1 MTIRASFYTMPSCT
15 AVAMPEPDR
24 SVDSERSTRRAR
36 GNRAEDAAAEHVR
49 AAGWRLLARNWHDRF
64 GELDIVA
71 EHDGVLAFIEVKARR
86 HNRYGD
92 GLTAVTW
99 RKRRRMIHA
108 ARNFLARG
116 GWPLET
122 PCRFDVIVAAL
133 GTGDTCTI
141 ETWLHS
147 AFDASGA

>member
-1 MTIRASFYTMPSCT
+1 MSEGHRP
-15 AVAMPEPDR
+15 VA
-24 SVDSERSTRRAR
+24 SERSTRRAR

-49 AAGWRLLARNWHDRF
+49 TAGWRLLARNWHDRF

-71 EHDGVLAFIEVKARR
+71 ERDGVLAFIEVKARQ
-86 HNRYGD
+86 HTRYGD

-116 GWPLET
+116 QWPLET

-133 GTGDTCTI
+133 GPDDTCVI
-141 ETWLHS
+141 ETWLQG
-147 AFDASGA
+147 AFDTSGA

>member
-1 MTIRASFYTMPSCT
+1 MSETSRP
-15 AVAMPEPDR
+15 
-24 SVDSERSTRRAR
+24 VDAERSTRRAR
-36 GNRAEDAAAEHVR
+36 GNRAEDAAAQHVR

-71 EHDGVLAFIEVKARR
+71 EQNGVIAFIEVKARR

-116 GWPLET
+116 RWPLET

-133 GTGDTCTI
+133 GPHDTCSI
-141 ETWLHS
+141 ETWLQG
-147 AFDASGA
+147 AFDTSGA